1 MKRLYK
7 IALIAT
13 SFLMITSLAIGGY
26 EKEAKDKDKLKTSKS
41 DLYGQLEIFADAI
54 SLIRTDYVDEVDS
67 KNLIYGAMRGM
78 LANLDDYSQFMDPE
92 EFEEMKSET
101 KGEFG
106 GVGTEIS
113 LKDGILTVIT
123 PLSGT
128 PAEAAGVKPGDKIVK
143 IGGKITRN
151 ITLSEAV
158 KEMRGKPGTTVTLTL
173 WREKDQK
180 IIGISIKRAIVKIK
194 SIKYAEFVDGKI
206 GYIKLAEFQ
215 DNTARD
221 LEEALKKLE
230 SQGMDSL
237 ILDLR
242 YNPGG
247 VLDGAVDV
255 SEKFLPKDKP
265 IVSIRSRTSEQNA
278 EFKSSGKFTHPNYPL
293 IILVNDGSASAS
305 EIVSGAIQDNKRG
318 LILGTKTYGKAS
330 VQTVI
335 PLKDG
340 SALRLTT
347 ASYLT
352 PSGKLIKGQGIAP
365 DVVVELSEGKGESAE
380 EPEDIFEKVTEK
392 KSEKKDEKNPE
403 IKTPADKEKLQRDN
417 QLNAAINLVKAIKT
431 YGKEK

>member
-1 MKRLYK
+1 MIVKRLYK
-7 IALIAT
+7 ITLIAT
-13 SFLMITSLAIGGY
+13 SFLMIASLAIGGY

-67 KNLIYGAMRGM
+67 KKLIYGAMRGM
-78 LANLDDYSQFMDPE
+78 LSNLDDYSQFMDPE
-92 EFEEMKSET
+92 EFEEMKAET

-106 GVGTEIS
+106 GVGIEVS
-113 LKDGILTVIT
+113 LKDDILTVIT

-143 IGGKITRN
+143 IDGKITKN
-151 ITLSEAV
+151 ITLNDAV
-158 KEMRGKPGTTVTLTL
+158 KKMRGNPGTTLTLTV
-173 WREKDQK
+173 WREKSQK
-180 IIGISIKRAIVKIK
+180 VIDIPIKRAIIKIR
-194 SIKYAEFVDGKI
+194 SIKNAEFVDGKT

-215 DNTARD
+215 DHTARD

-230 SQGMDSL
+230 SRGMDSL

-255 SEKFLPKDKP
+255 AERFLPKDET
-265 IVSIRSRTSEQNA
+265 IVSIRSRTPDQNA
-278 EFKSSGKFTHPNYPL
+278 VFRSSGKFTHPNYP
-293 IILVNDGSASAS
+293 IIVLVNDGSASAS

-330 VQTVI
+330 VQTVM
-335 PLKDG
+335 PLRDG

-352 PSGKLIKGQGIAP
+352 PSGKLIKGEGIVP
-365 DVVVELSEGKGESAE
+365 DVVVELRDENGEKTE
-380 EPEDIFEKVTEK
+380 ESEDIFEKVADRKNEK
-392 KSEKKDEKNPE
+392 KSET
-403 IKTPADKEKLQRDN
+403 KTPVGKDKLQRDN
-417 QLNAAINLVKAIKT
+417 QLDAAVNLMKAIRT
-431 YGKEK
+431 YGKEKS